1 MVLIRNYA
9 QWHSSRIDSFFIR
22 VHLRTD
28 IGQLIC
34 SNQCQSFVELLLE
47 PVANLFR
54 TLGRFDQHFERVTVL
69 LEFHLL
75 VLRIDLTNSVEKLFA
90 VVYLNR
96 SMRSVERLVD
106 ATSTYEV
113 LPIST
118 VVSLYVVSPAG
129 VPGFTPSTDMLVQ

>member
-1 MVLIRNYA
+1 MLIRNYA

-54 TLGRFDQHFERVTVL
+54 TLGRFDQRFERVTVL

-96 SMRSVERLVD
+96 SIRSVERLVD
-106 ATSTYEV
+106 ATSTYED